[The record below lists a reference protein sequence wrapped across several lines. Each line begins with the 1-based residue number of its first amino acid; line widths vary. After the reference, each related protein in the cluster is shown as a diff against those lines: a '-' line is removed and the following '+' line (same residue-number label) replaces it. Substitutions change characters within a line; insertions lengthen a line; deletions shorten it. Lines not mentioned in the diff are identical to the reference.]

1 VTAVLFLEAM
11 ALGLPVGL
19 ALGLVGGGG
28 SILTVPI
35 LIGVFGLAPK
45 AATSASLVIVALNAT
60 NALRGYFKDKLVQ
73 YRMALTLTMTGL
85 LGSYLGTLLNHSISP
100 HILTLAFVGLMVLIA
115 VRMLRDSS
123 PARANKTSLPA
134 STSIF
139 KTVLA
144 GSLIGLTT
152 GFFGVGGGFIIV
164 PALLMLGLT
173 MRQAV
178 PTSLLVIALNSLVA
192 LGMRLLAGSEV
203 PLEFALPMVLGGAAG
218 SSLAVLIAPKFG
230 NAGLSKIFA
239 GLILV
244 LAAYLG
250 FSTLNT

>member
-1 VTAVLFLEAM
+1 MTLVLFLEAM
-11 ALGLPVGL
+11 AFGLPVGL

-60 NALRGYFKDKLVQ
+60 TALRGYFKAKLVQ
-73 YRMALTLTMTGL
+73 YRMALTLTLTGL
-85 LGSYLGTLLNHSISP
+85 LGSYVGTTLNHSVNP
-100 HILTLAFVGLMVLIA
+100 QILTLAFVGLMVLIA
-115 VRMLRDSS
+115 VRMLRDTNIT
-123 PARANKTSLPA
+123 RASLPV

-139 KTVLA
+139 KMFLA

-164 PALLMLGLT
+164 PALLMLGLP
-173 MRQAV
+173 MRHAV

-192 LGMRLLAGSEV
+192 LTMRLQAGSEI
-203 PLEFALPMVLGGAAG
+203 PLTYTFPMILGGAVG
-218 SSLAVLIAPKFG
+218 SSLAVLIAPRLG
-230 NAGLSKIFA
+230 NVGLSKIFA
-239 GLILV
+239 SLILV
-244 LAAYLG
+244 LAAYLA
-250 FSTLNT
+250 FSTLNA